1 MNLLPTS
8 PVTLPKDTTGTITLL
23 RGSVTIFYNDI
34 VRLEGESNYTR
45 FVLANGRT
53 LLTSR
58 NIGFYESLLP
68 ENFLRVHKRCILN
81 QRYVTKKYKEFVRMS
96 DGAEVE
102 VARRKRSIVKAQNAS
117 QNIK

>member
-8 PVTLPKDTTGTITLL
+8 PITPPDDTPGTITLL
-23 RGSVTIFYNDI
+23 RGSVTIGYDDI

-45 FVLANGRT
+45 FVLTNDRT

-81 QRYVTKKYKEFVRMS
+81 QRFVTKKYKGYVRMS
-96 DGAEVE
+96 DGVEVE
-102 VARRKRSIVKAQNAS
+102 VARRKRSIVKTRNAS
-117 QNIK
+117 

>member
-8 PVTLPKDTTGTITLL
+8 PSSTVTLLKDTPGTISLL
-23 RGSVTIFYNDI
+23 RGSVTIGYDDI

-58 NIGFYESLLP
+58 NIGFYESQLP

-81 QRYVTKKYKEFVRMS
+81 QRYVTKKCKEFVRMS

-102 VARRKRSIVKAQNAS
+102 VARRKRRAIREEAM
-117 QNIK
+117 I

>member
-1 MNLLPTS
+1 MNLLPTA
-8 PVTLPKDTTGTITLL
+8 PGGAVTLPNDTPGTITLL
-23 RGSVTIFYNDI
+23 RGSVTIFYRDI

-58 NIGFYESLLP
+58 NIGFYEPLLP

-81 QRYVTKKYKEFVRMS
+81 RRYVTEKYKGYVRMS
-96 DGAEVE
+96 DGVEVE
-102 VARRKRSIVKAQNAS
+102 VARRKRRIIEK
-117 QNIK
+117 KT

>member
-1 MNLLPTS
+1 MNLHPTS
-8 PVTLPKDTTGTITLL
+8 PATPPNDTPGTLTLL

-34 VRLEGESNYTR
+34 IRLEGESNYTR

-58 NIGFYESLLP
+58 NIGFYEPLLP

-81 QRYVTKKYKEFVRMS
+81 QRFVTEKCKGYVWMS
-96 DGAEVE
+96 DGVEVE
-102 VARRKRSIVKAQNAS
+102 ISRRKRRITKNAI
-117 QNIK
+117 N

>member
-8 PVTLPKDTTGTITLL
+8 PVTLPNDTQSTITLL
-23 RGSVTIFYNDI
+23 RGSVTIGYDDI

-81 QRYVTKKYKEFVRMS
+81 QRFVTEKCKGYVRMS
-96 DGAEVE
+96 DGAQVE
-102 VARRKRSIVKAQNAS
+102 VARRKRCI
-117 QNIK
+117 IKKQA

>member
-8 PVTLPKDTTGTITLL
+8 PLNVVSLSNDTTGTITLL
-23 RGSVTIFYNDI
+23 RGSVTIGYNDI
-34 VRLEGESNYTR
+34 LRLEGESNYTR
-45 FVLANGRT
+45 FVLTNGRT

-81 QRYVTKKYKEFVRMS
+81 RRYVIEKCKGYVRMS
-96 DGAEVE
+96 DGVEVE
-102 VARRKRSIVKAQNAS
+102 VARRKRKIIGKKRT
-117 QNIK
+117 IG